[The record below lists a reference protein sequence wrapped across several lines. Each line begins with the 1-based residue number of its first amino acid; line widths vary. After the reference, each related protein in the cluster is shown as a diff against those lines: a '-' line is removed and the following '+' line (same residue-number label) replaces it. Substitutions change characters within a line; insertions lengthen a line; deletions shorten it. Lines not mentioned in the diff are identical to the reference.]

1 MKQKMPTRQLDAI
14 DRRILQALQR
24 DSSIPNA
31 ELAKQV
37 GLSPS
42 PCLRRVKLLEDQGVI
57 ERYVALLNQ
66 AAIGLKMT
74 IFVRVTLDTKDHD
87 AIENFASEIQH
98 MREVQEC
105 HLMAGSYDFLLR
117 VATSDLDDYQQFQAH
132 QLTKIR
138 HVKIVETE
146 IPLRK
151 ILRTT
156 EFQL

>member
-1 MKQKMPTRQLDAI
+1 MKKNLPTRQLDAI

-24 DSSIPNA
+24 DSSVANA
-31 ELAKQV
+31 DLAKQV
-37 GLSPS
+37 GLSAS
-42 PCLRRVKLLEDQGVI
+42 PCLRRVKLLEEDGVI

-66 AAIGLKMT
+66 TAIGLPMT
-74 IFVRVTLDTKDHD
+74 LFVRVTLDTKDHD

-98 MREVQEC
+98 MPRVQEC

-117 VATSDLDDYQQFQAH
+117 VAVADLDDYQEFQAH

>member
-1 MKQKMPTRQLDAI
+1 MKHLDSI

-24 DSSIPNA
+24 DSRIQNT
-31 ELAKQV
+31 ELAKLV

-42 PCLRRVKLLEDQGVI
+42 PCLRRVKILEEEGVI

-74 IFVRVTLDTKDHD
+74 IFVRVTLDTKDHETV
-87 AIENFASEIQH
+87 ENFATAIQDL
-98 MREVQEC
+98 REVLEC

-117 VATSDLDDYQQFQAH
+117 VAAADLDDYQRFQAQH
-132 QLTKIR
+132 LTKIR
-138 HVKIVETE
+138 GVRNVETE

-156 EFQL
+156 EFPLY

>member
-1 MKQKMPTRQLDAI
+1 MKTLDAI

-24 DSSIPNA
+24 DASIPNTD
-31 ELAKQV
+31 LAKLV

-42 PCLRRVKLLEDQGVI
+42 PCLRRVKLLEEAGVI

-74 IFVRVTLDTKDHD
+74 LFVRVTLDTKDYD
-87 AIENFASEIQH
+87 AIENFASEIKG
-98 MREVQEC
+98 MREVLEC

-117 VATSDLDDYQQFQAH
+117 VVAADLDDYQRFQAH
-132 QLTKIR
+132 HLTKIR
-138 HVKIVETE
+138 CVKIVETE

-151 ILRTT
+151 VSRTT
-156 EFQL
+156 EFPL